1 MLLCCYYTCEV
12 CCASGLSEDHPSS
25 FVHVLLVTL
34 LLISFG
40 LLLLPL
46 PFTLFNALIGVNIID
61 HPPIRVINPAGL
73 RVQPNGGAKLA
84 GYAST
89 GGTLERLL
97 LNKCEVCKTG
107 IRLIQLLISLNRSEA
122 EITDGVRSFCIKL
135 QLEDKRVCAGLVN
148 EFKVN

>member
-1 MLLCCYYTCEV
+1 M
-12 CCASGLSEDHPSS
+12 
-25 FVHVLLVTL
+25 
-34 LLISFG
+34 
-40 LLLLPL
+40 
-46 PFTLFNALIGVNIID
+46 NIID
-61 HPPIRVINPAGL
+61 HPPIRVIAPAGL

-135 QLEDKRVCAGLVN
+135 QIEDKRVCAGLVN